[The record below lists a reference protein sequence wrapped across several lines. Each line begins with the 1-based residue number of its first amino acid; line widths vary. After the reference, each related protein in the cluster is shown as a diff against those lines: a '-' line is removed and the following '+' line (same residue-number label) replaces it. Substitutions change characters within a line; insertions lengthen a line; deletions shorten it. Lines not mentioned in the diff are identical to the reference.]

1 MQTVKKIRIP
11 KKHSWTVDRLSCPAV
26 TVNGCLTVTGEF
38 VTEHIRGNGA
48 VKALSIRAET
58 ITCREIEAESITA
71 DSMRAAC
78 VDAGE
83 VTLRGGYTP
92 RSELEED
99 DEASPEASPDAT
111 PDTALDAGIEDMKLS
126 EARKL
131 LEDPAFLRL
140 RAMHKLEQNYNCLWL
155 LKTRTEAP
163 AKQERVG
170 SHYGNMAALLDKMQ
184 SENENIA

>member
-1 MQTVKKIRIP
+1 MQTVKKIHIP

-26 TVNGCLTVTGEF
+26 TVNGCLTVTGELA
-38 VTEHIRGNGA
+38 TEHIRGNGA

-58 ITCREIEAESITA
+58 ITCREIAAESITA
-71 DSMRAAC
+71 DSMRALS

-92 RSELEED
+92 RSELTEED
-99 DEASPEASPDAT
+99 VETVEDETVPDA
-111 PDTALDAGIEDMKLS
+111 DTAELS
-126 EARKL
+126 EAQKL

-140 RAMHKLEQNYNCLWL
+140 RAMHRLEQNYNCLWL
-155 LKTRTEAP
+155 LKTRTDAP

-170 SHYGNMAALLDKMQ
+170 SHYGNMAALLDKMRG
-184 SENENIA
+184 EDENIA